1 MQTFK
6 QKQFRRMNSVIDNM
20 EAVLIEAHKAKG
32 WQWVHEEP
40 LWVTWSLEKFGKY
53 SVPAHS
59 AVVCLQDHQ
68 TVTSVAEVIVPYHR
82 SLNAHIDLVDTLRSH
97 SVTFEASREV
107 MSKWVEQ
114 PWFEGSSWDAK
125 WEDLCEVEVERWDI
139 AR

>member
-1 MQTFK
+1 M
-6 QKQFRRMNSVIDNM
+6 
-20 EAVLIEAHKAKG
+20 
-32 WQWVHEEP
+32 
-40 LWVTWSLEKFGKY
+40 
-53 SVPAHS
+53 
-59 AVVCLQDHQ
+59 
-68 TVTSVAEVIVPYHR
+68 PYHR

-114 PWFEGSSWDAK
+114 PWLEGSSWDAE